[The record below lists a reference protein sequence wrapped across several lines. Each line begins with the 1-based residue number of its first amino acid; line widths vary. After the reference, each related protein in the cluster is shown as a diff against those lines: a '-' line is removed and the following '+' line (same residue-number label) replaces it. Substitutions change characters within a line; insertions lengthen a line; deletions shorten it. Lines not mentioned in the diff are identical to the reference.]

1 MSWRGSD
8 ELSPWQTLLAVLFL
22 CAVFAAIT
30 SLERCGAA
38 MGWLH
43 LRSRPWLL
51 AGLVTLSGCASIQAK
66 AAQTCAQVDRVGP
79 ALTLV
84 AKADEEL
91 IEAESRGECLLCRAG
106 TDAAVCCTAAIDR
119 AIAKHSKLRAALSD
133 VAAVSDAV
141 VETSH
146 RAGVCK

>member
-8 ELSPWQTLLAVLFL
+8 ELTFGESLIGVFGILVVLAIMVL
-22 CAVFAAIT
+22 
-30 SLERCGAA
+30 
-38 MGWLH
+38 
-43 LRSRPWLL
+43 
-51 AGLVTLSGCASIQAK
+51 LSGCASIEKRVAPV
-66 AAQTCAQVDRVGP
+66 CAQVDRVGP

-84 AKADEEL
+84 AKADEDL
-91 IEAESRGECLLCRAG
+91 IEAESRAECLLCRAG

-141 VETSH
+141 VRTSH
-146 RAGVCK
+146 EAGVCK